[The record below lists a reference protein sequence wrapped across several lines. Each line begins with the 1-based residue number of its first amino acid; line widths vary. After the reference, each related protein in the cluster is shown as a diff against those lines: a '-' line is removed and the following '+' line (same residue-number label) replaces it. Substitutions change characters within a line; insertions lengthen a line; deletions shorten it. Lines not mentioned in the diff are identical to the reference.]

1 MLTKINGS
9 ERQYA
14 TIVTSK
20 LRNALSRA
28 IVFASYVSVSV
39 NVHSRELFVQITR
52 ANSSH
57 E

>member
-1 MLTKINGS
+1 MLTKTNVS

-14 TIVTSK
+14 TLVTSK

-28 IVFASYVSVSV
+28 IMFALYVSVSV
-39 NVHSRELFVQITR
+39 NVHSRELFVRITR